1 VKTFIAYAVVALG
14 IPGWIG
20 HPLGTILSIPISLLV
35 GVFRSGNKTP
45 QEIAEVSAKDKNA
58 WLHGSLSDMAIGD
71 VIAHGALDILS
82 GVAAS
87 FLAGLLFY
95 LLSVHLNVFVL
106 LILIVW
112 EIVPILPALA
122 RRMLVLRVAGVLG
135 GWLLTRWL
143 F

>member
-1 VKTFIAYAVVALG
+1 MWT
-14 IPGWIG
+14 
-20 HPLGTILSIPISLLV
+20 
-35 GVFRSGNKTP
+35 
-45 QEIAEVSAKDKNA
+45 KDKNA
-58 WLHGSLSDMAIGD
+58 WLHGSLSDIAIGD
-71 VIAHGALDILS
+71 VVAHASLDILS

-122 RRMLVLRVAGVLG
+122 RRMLVLRVAGVLA
-135 GWLLTRWL
+135 GWFLARWL
-143 F
+143 FSF